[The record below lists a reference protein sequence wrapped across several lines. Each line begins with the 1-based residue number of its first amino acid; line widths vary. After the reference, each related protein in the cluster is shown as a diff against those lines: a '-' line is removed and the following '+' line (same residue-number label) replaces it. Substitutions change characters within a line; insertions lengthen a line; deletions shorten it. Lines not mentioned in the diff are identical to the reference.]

1 MIIPDIT
8 LPKTVLNAE
17 KAVELGTIIA
27 KVYEQTLFN
36 PDSEFFLGD
45 VDQVAD
51 EYTEAELFGG
61 LLTAET
67 ILHNTMHEV
76 TDPSDGINLI
86 EMNNLNNI
94 FAQVMVSRV
103 LLDSVGKSNEADLNE
118 AVAVK
123 ENELVSLTASVA
135 EVMSEDVIQEQL
147 SEEAK
152 AVMQRLTGIGG

>member
-76 TDPSDGINLI
+76 TED
-86 EMNNLNNI
+86 
-94 FAQVMVSRV
+94 RK
-103 LLDSVGKSNEADLNE
+103 SV
-118 AVAVK
+118 V
-123 ENELVSLTASVA
+123 
-135 EVMSEDVIQEQL
+135 
-147 SEEAK
+147 
-152 AVMQRLTGIGG
+152 